1 MAKVHLIIGG
11 ARSGKSRLAEQLAKA
26 SKQEVVYIA
35 TAKADD
41 EEMAARIAHHQANR
55 PDTWRLIES
64 PLQLA
69 DTINQHNKDNTCLL
83 IDCLTL
89 WLSNCLCQHDLA
101 YFQQEKA
108 ALLAAL
114 EASNSNI
121 ILVSNE
127 VGHGIVPLGEL
138 SREFVDQ
145 AGWLHQ
151 EIAQLAVQVDFV
163 FAGLPLTM
171 KSPLQIKPSVTA
183 VKPWWGKVIEN
194 K

>member
-26 SKQEVVYIA
+26 SKQDVVYIA

-55 PDTWRLIES
+55 PDSWQLIES

-69 DTINQHNKDNTCLL
+69 NTINQHNKDSTCLL

-108 ALLAAL
+108 ELLAAL

-127 VGHGIVPLGEL
+127 VGYGIVPLGEL

-171 KSPLQIKPSVTA
+171 KSPLQTKPLVTA